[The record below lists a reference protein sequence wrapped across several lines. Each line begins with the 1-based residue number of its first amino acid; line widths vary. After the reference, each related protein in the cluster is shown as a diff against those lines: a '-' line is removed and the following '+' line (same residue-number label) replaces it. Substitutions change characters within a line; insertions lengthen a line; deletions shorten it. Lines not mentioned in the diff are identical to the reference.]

1 VRRCQTETASA
12 HLHASRLDS
21 AGMRGA
27 TGVLPTVGQVL
38 GMDAVRAGEPRVV
51 AGERSLDRP
60 VRWVHVIELPDAA
73 RMLRG
78 GELVLTTGIA
88 LPDEE
93 ELLRT
98 YVAELAGVGVSAL
111 AVELGRRYTAG
122 LPDSFT
128 TAAGEVGLPLIVFER
143 EVPFI
148 AITEAV
154 HARIVDDQHE
164 QLRVAARLH
173 EVFTDLAVAGA
184 GPDEVLRQGALLA
197 GRPVILE
204 DLSHRV
210 LAFEAAGADPG
221 RLLDGFEGRSRAV
234 SPASRTA
241 YDERSGWLVTV
252 VGARG
257 EDWGR
262 AIVVCGAPPGPGD
275 MVLVERMAT
284 TLALGRLL
292 ARQQESLERQAHRT
306 LLSAVLAQAY
316 AGPEEAEVRARALG
330 LPVAGRQLLGM
341 VVRFRGAAPGLLAQA
356 RVLDVAEAVA
366 EACRGQR
373 VPALV
378 GSLDDERAGALLAL
392 DSQADQARAL
402 TGICAAAR
410 QRLAVAARHSP
421 GPPAGDP
428 VIGVGSAA
436 SGMTGA
442 RRSLLEARQ
451 VADAAAQAVQAPA
464 GAGGRPYHRLAD
476 LRLRGLLYLLGD
488 DSRLG
493 TFVERELGALV
504 AYDAD
509 HGSDLTGVL
518 GAYLA
523 AGGNKAVAA
532 ARAHLARPTLYE
544 RLRHIERILGVSLDA
559 AESRAS
565 LHVALLARASRSAGD

>member
-1 VRRCQTETASA
+1 
-12 HLHASRLDS
+12 
-21 AGMRGA
+21 M
-27 TGVLPTVGQVL
+27 LPTVAQVL
-38 GMDAVRAGEPRVV
+38 EMDAVRAGEPRVV
-51 AGERSLDRP
+51 AGEESLGRL
-60 VRWVHVIELPDAA
+60 VRWVHAIELPDAA
-73 RMLRG
+73 RLLRG

-93 ELLRT
+93 ALLGA
-98 YVAELAGVGVSAL
+98 YVSELANVGVSAL
-111 AVELGRRYTAG
+111 AVELGRKYLNG
-122 LPDSFT
+122 LPERFAV
-128 TAAGEVGLPLIVFER
+128 AAEECGVPLIVFER
-143 EVPFI
+143 EVPFV

-154 HARIVDDQHE
+154 HARIVDDQHD
-164 QLRVAARLH
+164 QLRASARLH

-184 GPDEVLRQGALLA
+184 GPAEILRQAALLA

-210 LAFEAAGADPG
+210 LAFEPVGADPA
-221 RLLDGFEGRSRAV
+221 RLLDRFEARSRAV
-234 SPASRTA
+234 APAARTA
-241 YDERSGWLVTV
+241 YDGPSGWLVTT

-262 AIVVCGAPPGPGD
+262 VILVCDGPPGPGD
-275 MVLVERMAT
+275 TVLVERAAT

-306 LLSAVLAQAY
+306 LLSAVLAEAY

-330 LPVAGRQLLGM
+330 LPVGGRQLLGV

-356 RVLDVAEAVA
+356 RVLDVAEALA
-366 EACRGQR
+366 DACRAEH
-373 VPALV
+373 VHALV
-378 GSLDDERAGALLAL
+378 GSLDDERAGALLAA
-392 DSQADQARAL
+392 DGGADQARVL
-402 TGICAAAR
+402 TAICTAAR
-410 QRLAVAARHSP
+410 QRLADRARHSP

-436 SGMTGA
+436 SGMAEA

-451 VADAAAQAVQAPA
+451 VADAAAQAAA
-464 GAGGRPYHRLAD
+464 GAGRRPYHRLAD
-476 LRLRGLLYLLGD
+476 LRLRGLLYLLAGD
-488 DSRLG
+488 GRLG
-493 TFVERELGALV
+493 TFVERELAPLT
-504 AYDAD
+504 AYDAA

-518 GAYLA
+518 EAYLM

-559 AESRAS
+559 AESRTS
-565 LHVALLARASRSAGD
+565 LHVALLARASQAGH

>member
-1 VRRCQTETASA
+1 
-12 HLHASRLDS
+12 
-21 AGMRGA
+21 
-27 TGVLPTVGQVL
+27 
-38 GMDAVRAGEPRVV
+38 MDAVRAGEPRVV
-51 AGERSLDRP
+51 AGGESLGRL

-73 RMLRG
+73 RLLRG

-93 ELLRT
+93 ELLGN
-98 YVAELAGVGVSAL
+98 YVSELAGVGVSAL
-111 AVELGRRYTAG
+111 AVELGRRYTGG
-122 LPDSFT
+122 LPGGF
-128 TAAGEVGLPLIVFER
+128 AAAAAERGLPLIVFER

-154 HARIVDDQHE
+154 HARIVDDQHDE
-164 QLRVAARLH
+164 LRASARLH

-221 RLLDGFEGRSRAV
+221 RLLDGFERRSRAV
-234 SPASRTA
+234 ALAARTA
-241 YDERSGWLVTV
+241 YDEPSGWLITV

-262 AIVVCGAPPGPGD
+262 VILVCGTPPAPGD

-292 ARQQESLERQAHRT
+292 TRQQQSLQQQAHAT
-306 LLSAVLAQAY
+306 LISAILTQAHTD
-316 AGPEEAEVRARALG
+316 PDEAAVRARALG
-330 LPVAGRQLLGM
+330 IPVSGRLL
-341 VVRFRGAAPGLLAQA
+341 VTAVLRFRQGGPGTPGLPAQA
-356 RVLDVAEAVA
+356 RVLEVAEAMA
-366 EACRGQR
+366 DACRAER
-373 VPALV
+373 IPALV
-378 GSLDDERAGALLAL
+378 GPLDDVRAGALLSL
-392 DSQADQARAL
+392 ERQASPDQVL
-402 TGICAAAR
+402 TAVCAGAR
-410 QRLAVAARHSP
+410 QRLAYRP
-421 GPPAGDP
+421 RTPAGPAGPGGPASREP
-428 VIGVGSAA
+428 VIGIGSAA
-436 SGMTGA
+436 PSMREV
-442 RRSLLEARQ
+442 RRSLLEAQQ
-451 VADAAAQAVQAPA
+451 VADAAAQAAAAPP
-464 GAGGRPYHRLAD
+464 GEDLPFYRLAD
-476 LRLRGLLYLLGD
+476 LRLRGLLYLLAG
-488 DSRLG
+488 DSRLA
-493 TFVERELGALV
+493 TFVDRELGPLV

-518 GAYLA
+518 AVYLA
-523 AGGNKAVAA
+523 AGGNKALAA

-565 LHVALLARASRSAGD
+565 LHVALLARASQSHQPAGPPSPAG